1 MSIPRNLSI
10 HADTLDSNGNFTSLE
25 VYKSAALLTKQ
36 YSDTSLQATFA
47 NYSTDTIGPQVQL
60 YKHRGT
66 SSAPTIVASGDIT
79 GRVQFYGYDGAT
91 LYPTAEIRSNVD
103 GTPGTGDMP
112 GRLVFLTT
120 PDGSS
125 TITERMRI
133 DNSGKVLVG
142 LTTATTAGLMQ
153 IRHTSPALST
163 SLSGTSVQ
171 GTPAIQ
177 VSKPDA
183 TNTTSQIFAQFYVA
197 DYATGSGQINANG
210 AGALA
215 FGSFS
220 DQRLKENIIDLP
232 PQLANIMALR
242 PVEFDYIESMGGG
255 HQVGFI
261 AQEVQTVYPD
271 IVGESEN
278 GMLTLTDL
286 NKNDARL
293 IKCIQEQQ
301 ALILSLTARIEALEA
316 K

>member
-1 MSIPRNLSI
+1 MEFW
-10 HADTLDSNGNFTSLE
+10 AQ
-25 VYKSAALLTKQ
+25 SANRGLTFN
-36 YSDTSLQATFA
+36 TG
-47 NYSTDTIGPQVQL
+47 ST
-60 YKHRGT
+60 K
-66 SSAPTIVASGDIT
+66 
-79 GRVQFYGYDGAT
+79 
-91 LYPTAEIRSNVD
+91 
-103 GTPGTGDMP
+103 
-112 GRLVFLTT
+112 
-120 PDGSS
+120 
-125 TITERMRI
+125 TERARF
-133 DNSGKVLVG
+133 DTTGKLLIG
-142 LTTATTAGLMQ
+142 LTTSTTAGLVQ

-163 SLSGTSVQ
+163 SVSGTSVQ
-171 GTPAIQ
+171 STPAIQ